1 MLKFILATI
10 ILVSFSTDALEINYE
25 DGALVDD
32 FVDEY
37 PAIRELD
44 VDQEDD
50 DQLLPEKVTRAA
62 SWKLRGGKRFD
73 ESSSGFWKLR
83 SGKRT
88 LSNPLW
94 KLRGGKRSAND
105 DIKRDTL
112 WKLRGGKRADD
123 LYKREALWKLRTGK
137 RGLWKLRGGKRSG
150 T

>member
-10 ILVSFSTDALEINYE
+10 ILVSFSIDALEINYE

-73 ESSSGFWKLR
+73 ENSSGFWKLR

>member
-10 ILVSFSTDALEINYE
+10 ILVSFSIDALEINYE

-62 SWKLRGGKRFD
+62 SWKLRGGK
-73 ESSSGFWKLR
+73 S
-83 SGKRT
+83 
-88 LSNPLW
+88 
-94 KLRGGKRSAND
+94 SAND

-123 LYKREALWKLRTGK
+123 LYKREALWNLRTGK

>member
-10 ILVSFSTDALEINYE
+10 ILVSFSIDALEINYE

>member
-10 ILVSFSTDALEINYE
+10 ILVSFSIDGLEIDNE
-25 DGALVDD
+25 DGAIVDY
-32 FVDEY
+32 FVDEF
-37 PAIRELD
+37 PVRELEI
-44 VDQEDD
+44 DQDD
-50 DQLLPEKVTRAA
+50 EQLLPEKVTRAA

-73 ESSSGFWKLR
+73 DGSSGFWKLR
-83 SGKRT
+83 SGKKS
-88 LSNPLW
+88 LNNPLW
-94 KLRGGKRSAND
+94 KLRGGKRNAND